1 MPNSVP
7 LSVVVITF
15 NEERNIGRCLESV
28 RGIAD
33 EVVVVD
39 SFSTDRTGEICRQ
52 HGATFLHH
60 PFAGHIEQKNYAL
73 SQATHPYVLSLD
85 ADEAL
90 SPALQQSVRSA
101 KSHWTADAYEM
112 ARLTNYCGHWIK
124 HTDWYPDRKT
134 RLFDKRKARW
144 GGTNPHDRVELSPG
158 ATQQRIGGDLLHY
171 SYHSVSQH
179 IRQLNYFTDIG
190 ARVAFEKGKKAPL
203 SVVLLSP
210 VLKFTKSYFLRL
222 GFLDGYYGFVVCAI
236 SAFASFLKYVKLRQL
251 RAPHEPTP

>member
-1 MPNSVP
+1 MPNSVS

-39 SFSTDRTGEICRQ
+39 SFSTDRTEAICRQ
-52 HGATFLHH
+52 YGATFLQH
-60 PFAGHIEQKNYAL
+60 PFEGHIQQKNYAL
-73 SQATHPYVLSLD
+73 SRATHPYVLSLD

-90 SPALQQSVRSA
+90 SPELQQSVRHA
-101 KSHWTADAYEM
+101 KSRWDTDAYEM

-134 RLFDKRKARW
+134 RLFDKRKAHW
-144 GGTNPHDRVELSPG
+144 GGANPHDRIELEPG
-158 ATQQRIGGDLLHY
+158 ATQQRINGNLLHY
-171 SYHSVSQH
+171 SYHSISQH

-190 ARVAFEKGKKAPL
+190 AQVAFEKGKRASLPTVLVGPVIKFIKA
-203 SVVLLSP
+203 
-210 VLKFTKSYFLRL
+210 YILRL

-251 RAPHEPTP
+251 RAQHEPTS

>member
-15 NEERNIGRCLESV
+15 NEERNIGRCLASV
-28 RGIAD
+28 QGIAD

-52 HGATFLHH
+52 YGATFLQH
-60 PFAGHIEQKNYAL
+60 PFEGHIQQKNYAL
-73 SQATHPYVLSLD
+73 SRATHPYVLSLD

-90 SPALQQSVRSA
+90 SPELQQSVRAA
-101 KSHWTADAYEM
+101 KSRWDADAYEM

-134 RLFDKRKARW
+134 RLFDKRKACW
-144 GGTNPHDRVELSPG
+144 GGANPHDRVELEPG
-158 ATQQRIGGDLLHY
+158 ATQQRITGDLLHY

-190 ARVAFEKGKKAPL
+190 ARVAFEKGKKASLP
-203 SVVLLSP
+203 VVLLSP
-210 VLKFTKSYFLRL
+210 VIKFTKAYFIRL